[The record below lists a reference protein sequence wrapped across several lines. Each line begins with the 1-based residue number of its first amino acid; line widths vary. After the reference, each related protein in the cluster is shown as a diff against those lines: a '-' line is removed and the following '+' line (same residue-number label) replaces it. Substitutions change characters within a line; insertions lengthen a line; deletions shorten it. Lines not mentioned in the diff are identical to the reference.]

1 MAEMSADARHTLEAF
16 YAIHTRGGG
25 ERQSHTE
32 RAIENQAE
40 LASPRVSAAIQELTK
55 AGYITTSMSPWE
67 GEASLTS
74 FRLSDKGR
82 RVVDPA
88 GSEAAARD

>member
-1 MAEMSADARHTLEAF
+1 MPDMSADARRTLEAF
-16 YAIHTRGGG
+16 FAIHTQGGG

-32 RAIENQAE
+32 RAIENRAG

-55 AGYITTSMSPWE
+55 DGYITTSMSPWE

-88 GSEAAARD
+88 GSEPAIHD